1 MYNAISKR
9 TSVIRTCSVGFLEGR
24 VRTSVISTRCVG
36 FEITAFIA
44 GNCVFCC
51 FNSEFT
57 KKIIKI
63 TNITD
68 KNANIFVI
76 LSVLYVI
83 SLILF
88 VNSLLKQQSTQL
100 PAMKAVISY
109 EKF

>member
-1 MYNAISKR
+1 
-9 TSVIRTCSVGFLEGR
+9 V
-24 VRTSVISTRCVG
+24 
-36 FEITAFIA
+36 
-44 GNCVFCC
+44 C
-51 FNSEFT
+51 FVVLTVNLPRNS
-57 KKIIKI
+57 KI

-76 LSVLYVI
+76 LSVWYVI

-88 VNSLLKQQSTQL
+88 VNSLLKKQSTQL